1 MVVVVVVVGVWQGAY
16 QFQRSSVQT
25 RSPGGSSSYAPV
37 VGVVVCGLLLWED
50 TKKLRRKRNMK
61 TAHFWANQ
69 KTHQVLFYVCQ
80 QRQLRKVKHED
91 KTVSSYYFL

>member
-1 MVVVVVVVGVWQGAY
+1 MHTSSNVVQSRHGHLEGA
-16 QFQRSSVQT
+16 RVT
-25 RSPGGSSSYAPV
+25 HLLWGG
-37 VGVVVCGLLLWED
+37 VVCGLLLWED
-50 TKKLRRKRNMK
+50 TKKLQRKRNMK